1 MVWGASAKAGRFLM
15 SMVASGYTKISANL
29 PDSTVEVLK
38 ALAARRHTTMTETL
52 KSAIEL
58 AEYLSSR
65 AERGDKILVGNGSE
79 FTQIVVP
86 PLIPR

>member
-1 MVWGASAKAGRFLM
+1 MAL
-15 SMVASGYTKISANL
+15 VASGYTKISANL
-29 PDSTVEVLK
+29 PDATVEALK
-38 ALAARRHTTMTETL
+38 GLATRRHATMTETL

-65 AERGDKILVGNGSE
+65 AERGDKILVGSGAD